1 MIDFL
6 ISAQKENDREEKL
19 SNGWEQRGNP
29 PCSQRYQ
36 EWICEQRR
44 REWSKGGVWR
54 LDLSVENGGRVWWG
68 HGKDEAR
75 QKIKTEREFSATAR
89 QSQPWRQQRASSLK
103 YETKV
108 DKIPLDF
115 KTAKRLF
122 WHFYIKPPTYL
133 CTVWWFYNHHFPL
146 KASVSVWKFN

>member
-6 ISAQKENDREEKL
+6 ISAQKENDREKKL
-19 SNGWEQRGNP
+19 SNGREQWGNT

-36 EWICEQRR
+36 EWICEQR
-44 REWSKGGVWR
+44 SKGGVWR
-54 LDLSVENGGRVWWG
+54 LDLSVEDRGRVWRG
-68 HGKDEAR
+68 YGKDEAR

-108 DKIPLDF
+108 DKKPLDF

-122 WHFYIKPPTYL
+122 WHFYIKPPTYTYISL
-133 CTVWWFYNHHFPL
+133 YCVMILQSLLPT
-146 KASVSVWKFN
+146 KGIS